1 MKGNIILREF
11 TIKKNDENQRLDKFL
26 QKAVPNLPK
35 NLLYKYL
42 RLKRIKV
49 NGKKSEISYRL
60 QLNDLIELYINDE
73 FFETT
78 QTSTFLNA
86 PADIT
91 VVYEDENILLCD
103 KKVGLCVHEDNDNT
117 VDTLINRCLHYLHN
131 KGEYIPEQ
139 ELSFTPAL
147 CNRIDRNTSGI
158 VIVAKNAESLRI
170 LNEKIKNREIE
181 KYYLCVVSGRVNPA
195 KAKLTH
201 YLQRNPNESMVKVYS
216 KANANTKTIITSYQV
231 LKFSENNNSLLEVH
245 LETGRTHQIR
255 AHMAYINHP
264 IIGDGKYGINSVNRQ
279 YKQKYQ
285 LLSSYKLKFDFTSDS
300 GILNY
305 LNQKEFKLKSVWF
318 AEEFNSKF

>member
-1 MKGNIILREF
+1 MRKF

-26 QKAVPNLPK
+26 QKSVPTLPK

-60 QLNDLIELYINDE
+60 QLGDIIELYINDE
-73 FFETT
+73 FFNDNKEL
-78 QTSTFLNA
+78 TFLSA

-103 KKVGLCVHEDNDNT
+103 KKVGLCVHEDNDNAT
-117 VDTLINRCLHYLHN
+117 DTLINRCLHYLYN
-131 KGEYIPEQ
+131 KKEYNPEQ

-158 VIVAKNAESLRI
+158 VIIAKNAESLRI
-170 LNEKIKNREIE
+170 LNEKIKMREID
-181 KYYLCVVSGRVNPA
+181 KYYLCVVHGRVNPA
-195 KAKLTH
+195 KKRLTH
-201 YLQRNPNESMVKVYS
+201 YLLRKPNESIVKVFD
-216 KANANTKTIITSYQV
+216 KANKDTKTIITSYEV
-231 LKFSENNNSLLEVH
+231 LKYSERNNTLLEVH

-264 IIGDGKYGINSVNRQ
+264 LIGDGKYGINLVNRE
-279 YKQKYQ
+279 YRQKYQ
-285 LLSSYKLKFDFTSDS
+285 LLSSYKLKFDFKSES
-300 GILNY
+300 GILDY

-318 AEEFNSKF
+318 ANEFSEKF

>member
-1 MKGNIILREF
+1 MREF

-26 QKAVPNLPK
+26 QKSVPNLPK

-60 QLNDLIELYINDE
+60 QLNDIIELYINDE
-73 FFETT
+73 FFETE
-78 QTSTFLNA
+78 QNISFLNA
-86 PADIT
+86 PADISI
-91 VVYEDENILLCD
+91 VYEDENILLCD
-103 KKVGLCVHEDNDNT
+103 KKVGLCVHEDNDNN
-117 VDTLINRCLHYLHN
+117 VDTLINRCLHYLY
-131 KGEYIPEQ
+131 KQGEYKPDE

-170 LNEKIKNREIE
+170 LNEKIKNREID
-181 KYYLCVVSGRVNPA
+181 KYYLCVVSGRVTPK

-201 YLQRNPNESMVKVYS
+201 YLQRNPNESIVKVF
-216 KANANTKTIITSYQV
+216 ANPNKDTKTIITSYDV
-231 LKFSENNNSLLEVH
+231 LKYSENNNSLLEVH

-264 IIGDGKYGINSVNRQ
+264 IIGDGKYGINSLNRQ

-285 LLSSYKLKFDFTSDS
+285 LLSSYKLKLDFTSDS

-318 AEEFNSKF
+318 AEEFNMKF

>member
-1 MKGNIILREF
+1 MKGSIILRKF

-26 QKAVPNLPK
+26 QKSVPTLPK

-60 QLNDLIELYINDE
+60 QLGDIVELYINDE
-73 FFETT
+73 FFESSPTL
-78 QTSTFLNA
+78 SFLNA
-86 PADIT
+86 PHDIS

-103 KKVGLCVHEDNDNT
+103 KKVGLCVHEDNDNS
-117 VDTLINRCLHYLHN
+117 VDTLINRCLHYLYK
-131 KGEYIPEQ
+131 KGEYNPDL
-139 ELSFTPAL
+139 ELSFAPAL

-170 LNEKIKNREIE
+170 LNEKIKLREID
-181 KYYLCVVSGRVNPA
+181 KYYLCVVSGKVAPK
-195 KAKLTH
+195 KATLTH
-201 YLQRNPNESMVKVYS
+201 YLQRNPNESIVKVFP
-216 KANANTKTIITSYQV
+216 KANKDTKTIITSYNMLQY
-231 LKFSENNNSLLEVH
+231 SQDNSLLEVH

-264 IIGDGKYGINSVNRQ
+264 IIGDGKYGINSINRQ

-285 LLSSYKLKFDFTSDS
+285 LLSSYKLKFDFTTDS
-300 GILNY
+300 GILDY
-305 LNQKEFKLKSVWF
+305 LKNKEFKLKSVWF
-318 AEEFNSKF
+318 ADQFIEKF

>member
-1 MKGNIILREF
+1 MREF
-11 TIKKNDENQRLDKFL
+11 IIKKNDENQRLDKFL

-60 QLNDLIELYINDE
+60 QLNDKLELYINDE
-73 FFETT
+73 FFVNNSTA
-78 QTSTFLNA
+78 TFLTA
-86 PADIT
+86 PATIS

-103 KKVGLCVHEDNDNT
+103 KKVGLCVHEDNDNN
-117 VDTLINRCLHYLHN
+117 VDTLINRCLHYLHK
-131 KGEYIPEQ
+131 KGEYNPEE

-147 CNRIDRNTSGI
+147 CNRIDRNTGGI
-158 VIVAKNAESLRI
+158 VIVAKNAESLRVI
-170 LNEKIKNREIE
+170 NEKIKLREVD

-195 KAKLTH
+195 KARLTH
-201 YLQRNPNESMVKVYS
+201 YLQRNPNESTVRVFD
-216 KANANTKTIITSYQV
+216 KANKDTKTIITSYEV
-231 LKFSENNNSLLEVH
+231 LKYSENNNTLLEVN

-264 IIGDGKYGINSVNRQ
+264 LIGDGKYGINSINRQ

-285 LLSSYKLKFDFTSDS
+285 LLSSYKLKFNFSSSAGCLD
-300 GILNY
+300 Y
-305 LNQKEFKLKSVWF
+305 LNNKEFKLKSVWF
-318 AEEFNSKF
+318 ADDFTDKF